1 MSTSFLIILIFI
13 LILAIVLGIVAI
25 IFFNRNDKN
34 TKQQNLKPNIP
45 TSNIEDFIS
54 KANSAKN
61 SQAIH
66 ELILQFLNSQKLNTN
81 SKDKSTKRKLDFV
94 SAISANSNATPK
106 NISFLNNELKKRY
119 MSLKKEI
126 DAYEQ
131 IGLAKRKM
139 REA

>member
-34 TKQQNLKPNIP
+34 TKQQNLKPNIS

>member
-34 TKQQNLKPNIP
+34 TKEQNLRPNIS

>member
-34 TKQQNLKPNIP
+34 TKQQNLKPNIS

-81 SKDKSTKRKLDFV
+81 SKDKSTKIKLDFV

>member
-13 LILAIVLGIVAI
+13 LILAIVLGIAAI

-34 TKQQNLKPNIP
+34 TKQQNLKPNIS